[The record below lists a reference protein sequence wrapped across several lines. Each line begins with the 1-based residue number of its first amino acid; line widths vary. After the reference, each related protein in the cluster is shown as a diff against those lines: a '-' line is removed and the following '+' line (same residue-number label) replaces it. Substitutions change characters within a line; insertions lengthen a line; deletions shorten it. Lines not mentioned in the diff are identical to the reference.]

1 MKKGLNFIVLL
12 IVDLLALAISLEL
25 SILMRR
31 QILPPFIGFPD
42 FMGEGILTYWWVFP
56 IWISFFAYEGL
67 LSRRL
72 SFWDEIKHLWR
83 AIFFSTI
90 AIFSILFLGKMGERF
105 SRTVVVLMGVV
116 ALFII
121 PVIRINAKRL
131 LMAIGLLRSKVLILG
146 AGKTGQLVAKALR
159 EEQNLGYKVAGF
171 LDDDPEKAGTLIEG
185 IKVHKGI
192 EKAERYIGRS
202 AINAVVIAMPGAGK
216 ERLNELINRL
226 QHKAENILFVP
237 DILGI
242 AVLGTKLQHFFREQA
257 FALEI
262 QNNLAKPLNVLIKR
276 CFDFIVG
283 SLFLLLF
290 FFPILIISLLIR
302 FNSPG
307 APIFSQ
313 YRIGRKGRLFRCY
326 KFRTMFKDAEEKL
339 QDLLGNNEN
348 MRKEWEQSW
357 KIKDDPR
364 ITKVGKFLRK
374 TSLDELPQLI
384 NVLRG
389 EMSIVGPRPVIQ
401 EEIDKYYRDSAELC
415 FSVPP
420 GITGLWQVSGRSNKN
435 YDYRIA
441 LAPWDVRNWNLWLDF
456 VILFKTVKVVL
467 KREGGCEE

>member
-12 IVDLLALAISLEL
+12 IVDLLALGISLEF
-25 SILMRR
+25 SIFIRR
-31 QILPPFIGFPD
+31 DILPPFISFPE
-42 FMGEGILTYWWVFP
+42 FTGEGILTYWWVFP
-56 IWISFFAYEGL
+56 IWISFFVYESL
-67 LSRRL
+67 LSRRF

-90 AIFSILFLGKMGERF
+90 AVFSILFLGKIGERF
-105 SRTVVVLMGVV
+105 SRTVVVLMGIV

-121 PVIRINAKRL
+121 PAIRINAKRL
-131 LMAIGLLRSKVLILG
+131 LISIGLLRSKVLILG

-202 AINAVVIAMPGAGK
+202 GISSVIIAIPGAGK

-262 QNNLAKPLNVLIKR
+262 QNNLANPINIFIKR
-276 CFDFIVG
+276 CFDFIAG

-313 YRIGRKGRLFRCY
+313 YRIGRKGRLFKCY
-326 KFRTMFKDAEEKL
+326 KFRTMFKGAEEKL
-339 QDLLGNNEN
+339 QDLLGNNEYI
-348 MRKEWEQSW
+348 RREWEQSW

-401 EEIDKYYRDSAELC
+401 EEIDKYYKEAAELC

-420 GITGLWQVSGRSNKN
+420 GITGLWQVSGRSNMS
-435 YDYRIA
+435 YGYRIA
-441 LAPWDVRNWNLWLDF
+441 LDSWYVRNWNLWLDI
-456 VILFKTVKVVL
+456 VILFKTLKTVL
-467 KREGGCEE
+467 KREGAW